1 MSYSINEKITMIKW
15 YYTGNSLR
23 AVSEMFSA
31 YFPAKPIPSF
41 SSINHIISTFESKGT
56 LINKCKCS
64 TEDVNGAEERDN
76 RDLDILLH
84 VEENKTISTRILGK
98 AVEKH
103 QTTVL
108 RTLRKHKYFP
118 YKYQKH
124 QELREGDEERRTAFC
139 FEVMERAN
147 NNRDFLKNICFTDEC
162 TFTLNNE
169 PNVQNCRY
177 WSQENEHRL
186 VHTRTQYPQKINV
199 WAGIFGHHIIGPFF
213 MEYNLTGETYLELL
227 QNRIEPA
234 LEEVLRENQD
244 IWYQMDGCPAHNS
257 LMVREYLQTI
267 FNGNI
272 IGSRHL
278 ILWPARSPDLSPND
292 FFLWGHLKSVIYK
305 NVKFENLDQ
314 LKNSISLEC
323 DRISQYQLSNTR
335 NEFYDRLGYC
345 LAVNGGLFE
354 HLIKK

>member
-1 MSYSINEKITMIKW
+1 MSYSIDEKVTMIKW

-23 AVSEMFSA
+23 AVSEMFSVH
-31 YFPAKPIPSF
+31 FPAKPIPSI
-41 SSINHIISTFESKGT
+41 SLIKHIISKFESKGT
-56 LINKCKCS
+56 VINNCKCS
-64 TEDVNGAEERDN
+64 TQDVNRAEERDN
-76 RDLDILLH
+76 GDLDILLR
-84 VEENKTISTRILGK
+84 VEENKMLSTRILGQ
-98 AVEKH
+98 AVGKH

-108 RTLRKHKYFP
+108 RTLKKHKYFP
-118 YKYQKH
+118 YKYEKH
-124 QELREGDEERRTAFC
+124 QELREGDEERRMAFC

-147 NNRDFLKNICFTDEC
+147 NNRDFLGNICFTDEC

-186 VHTRTQYPQKINV
+186 VLTRTQYPQKINV
-199 WAGIFGHHIIGPFF
+199 WAGIFGRHIIGPFF
-213 MEYNLTGETYLELL
+213 MEDNLTAETYLDLL
-227 QNRIEPA
+227 QNLIEPA
-234 LEEVLRENQD
+234 LEEVARENQE

-257 LMVREYLQTI
+257 LIVREYLQNI
-267 FNGNI
+267 FNGYI
-272 IGSRHL
+272 IGPRHL
-278 ILWPARSPDLSPND
+278 IHWPARSPDLSPND

-323 DRISQYQLSNTR
+323 DRISQYQLSNVR

-354 HLIKK
+354 NLIK